1 MGSEMCIRDSAEI
14 VSLEK
19 EKESAKKEALENGEK
34 LIKAELN
41 LENLKRES
49 SMQSMELQG
58 KMEHAERETKQM
70 KAEIRRLETRMADM
84 VDIEESDEEIDRL
97 KGELE
102 DAKVKSET
110 VPILQ
115 QALIEM
121 TTERD
126 DLRKLLREVEAAMAE
141 MTENKEVIELAKE
154 KNNLSVKSQVA
165 QFQLKKKEFTQKV
178 SKQSSKT
185 MIKAETDKE
194 GQGLSLIHI

>member
-1 MGSEMCIRDSAEI
+1 
-14 VSLEK
+14 
-19 EKESAKKEALENGEK
+19 
-34 LIKAELN
+34 
-41 LENLKRES
+41 
-49 SMQSMELQG
+49 MQSMELQG
-58 KMEHAERETKQM
+58 KMENAEREAKQL

-115 QALIEM
+115 QALKEM

-165 QFQLKKKEFTQKV
+165 QFQLKKKEF
-178 SKQSSKT
+178 
-185 MIKAETDKE
+185 
-194 GQGLSLIHI
+194 